1 MEPLTLAFS
10 DGDAIKVLAVGGG
23 LLIGLVAIVGGLIQT
38 VLTTRAREA
47 TKREIAAYIAEGT
60 MTAEDAERVL
70 TSDIPHW
77 KKNRPC

>member
-1 MEPLTLAFS
+1 MDTDLLVKRFL
-10 DGDAIKVLAVGGG
+10 DAEVFVPFLIAASIVVG
-23 LLIGLVAIVGGLIQT
+23 IAIQSIRACIQT
-38 VLTTRAREA
+38 FARERSR
-47 TKREIAAYIAEGT
+47 REIAAYIAEGT